1 MSGSRI
7 SATSS
12 GLLVA
17 EFLQHTVHENSDHAG
32 SASDKKAKEKLKK
45 RVYQGSP
52 VRFVLLCL
60 VNTSFSSYLK
70 FVELFIHHQRE
81 NGRYLSA
88 KDAI

>member
-1 MSGSRI
+1 M
-7 SATSS
+7 
-12 GLLVA
+12 
-17 EFLQHTVHENSDHAG
+17 HNSDRTG
-32 SASDKKAKEKLKK
+32 SASDKKAKEKKKKKK

-52 VRFVLLCL
+52 VRFVLLSQ

-81 NGRYLSA
+81 NGIYLSA

>member
-1 MSGSRI
+1 MHNGDR
-7 SATSS
+7 
-12 GLLVA
+12 
-17 EFLQHTVHENSDHAG
+17 AG
-32 SASDKKAKEKLKK
+32 SASDKKAKEKKKKK

-52 VRFVLLCL
+52 VRFVLLSQ

-81 NGRYLSA
+81 NGIYLSA